1 MADAAPG
8 LARLALALL
17 DELGFDRVAVL
28 GYSFGGMVA
37 QQLARSAP
45 ERVDRLVLAAT
56 TCGMGAVPGRPEAL
70 AALWTPWRYYSAS
83 YFDLVA
89 PTTFGGRARAGVE
102 SAQREVR
109 LGRPPSMIG
118 YGQQL
123 FALAGWT
130 SLPWLHQIAS
140 PTLVICGD
148 DDPIVPV
155 VNGRV
160 LARRIPRRPPG
171 GRSRRRPSAAARQ
184 RAGRRSLSS
193 RSSWPPR
200 PVTASPP
207 LALAI
212 VSRSL
217 L

>member
-1 MADAAPG
+1 M
-8 LARLALALL
+8 
-17 DELGFDRVAVL
+17 
-28 GYSFGGMVA
+28 
-37 QQLARSAP
+37 
-45 ERVDRLVLAAT
+45 
-56 TCGMGAVPGRPEAL
+56 PGRPEAL

-89 PTTFGGRARAGVE
+89 PTTFGGRARDGVE

-123 FALAGWT
+123 LALAGWS
-130 SLPWLHQIAS
+130 SLPWLHQIAA

-160 LARRIPRRPPG
+160 LARRIPRAGLAVVRG
-171 GRSRRRPSAAARQ
+171 AGHLMLLDSAPDVVPLIQEFLAA
-184 RAGRRSLSS
+184 
-193 RSSWPPR
+193 PDP
-200 PVTASPP
+200 
-207 LALAI
+207 
-212 VSRSL
+212 
-217 L
+217 